1 MNMKTAALIIGFIL
15 TTAVVGFGQAR
26 TITNFELEKYQQ
38 QRLTAEREYRENYK
52 RLGFPSPEELDK
64 QRDEDMKTRVA
75 LADQLRQARL
85 EKERIELE
93 RQGMALDATRRD
105 SDDEVYQSDG
115 YYGGYVTGFG
125 TYNSG
130 RRYGRHR
137 GRGFNRGGGYRV
149 TPFEVIRVPT
159 RPRPRPITVRGS
171 VRRLHR

>member
-1 MNMKTAALIIGFIL
+1 MDMKTAVLIIGFIL
-15 TTAVVGFGQAR
+15 TTAVVGFGQAK

-64 QRDEDMKTRVA
+64 QRDEDMKARVA

-105 SDDEVYQSDG
+105 SDEEVYDSDG
-115 YYGGYVTGFG
+115 YYGGYVTGYGSF
-125 TYNSG
+125 NSG
-130 RRYGRHR
+130 RRYGRYR
-137 GRGFNRGGGYRV
+137 GRGLNRGAGYRV
-149 TPFEVIRVPT
+149 TPFQVIAVP
-159 RPRPRPITVRGS
+159 RQPRPQPFIVRG
-171 VRRLHR
+171 RRHR